1 MTTVTVT
8 FNVAAATAF
17 GESVYVAGS
26 VAELGRWD
34 TGKAVE
40 LSAADYT
47 EVYPR
52 WYATVALAVGER
64 VEYKYFRRAGGG
76 VVEYEGGGNR
86 VFEVPGLGRCEGE
99 VGVHDVFN

>member
-1 MTTVTVT
+1 MTTVAVT

-17 GESVYVAGS
+17 GESFYVAGS

-64 VEYKYFRRAGGG
+64 VEYKYFRRGGDG
-76 VVEYEGGGNR
+76 VVSYEGGGNR
-86 VFEVPGLGRCEGE
+86 VVDVPGPGGCEGE
-99 VGVHDVFN
+99 GGVHDVLN